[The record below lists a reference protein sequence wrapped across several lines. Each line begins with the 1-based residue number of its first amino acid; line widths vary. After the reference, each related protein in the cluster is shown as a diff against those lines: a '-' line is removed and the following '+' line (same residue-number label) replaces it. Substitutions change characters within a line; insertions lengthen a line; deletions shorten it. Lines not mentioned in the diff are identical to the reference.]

1 MGKGKKKY
9 LIKRVYSLLII
20 FFSLLSCL
28 FGSCSILFTSQ
39 EKIDELT
46 EKFDNNLLQKNEKNE
61 IKSIYKDMIWGGK
74 FISPEASKILKYYI
88 SDHTDDLY
96 INSEYFYKSEY
107 IKKILKENENK
118 EIIGPVCLKI
128 KDDARIAYAVNGFYI
143 DTNKKTVYQY
153 IDFAPRNDKSTYT
166 YFDLP
171 KRRLKIADR
180 LIRVFEEDGGCN
192 PFTVY
197 IQYE

>member
-46 EKFDNNLLQKNEKNE
+46 EKFDNNLLQKNE
-61 IKSIYKDMIWGGK
+61 IKSIYEDMVWGGK

-118 EIIGPVCLKI
+118 EIIGPVYLKI

-180 LIRVFEEDGGCN
+180 LIRVFEDEGCK

>member
-46 EKFDNNLLQKNEKNE
+46 EKFDNNLLQKNEKKE
-61 IKSIYKDMIWGGK
+61 IKSIYKDMIRGGK

-118 EIIGPVCLKI
+118 EIIGPVYLKI

-171 KRRLKIADR
+171 KRRCDKKGNEQA
-180 LIRVFEEDGGCN
+180 VM
-192 PFTVY
+192 
-197 IQYE
+197 

>member
-1 MGKGKKKY
+1 MGKGKKNY
-9 LIKRVYSLLII
+9 LTKRGYSLLII
-20 FFSLLSCL
+20 LFSLLSCL
-28 FGSCSILFTSQ
+28 FGSCSILSTSQ
-39 EKIDELT
+39 ERIDELT
-46 EKFDNNLLQKNEKNE
+46 EKFDNNLLRKNEKKQ
-61 IKSIYKDMIWGGK
+61 IKSIYKDMIGGGK

-96 INSEYFYKSEY
+96 IKSKYFYKSEY

-118 EIIGPVCLKI
+118 EIIGPVYLKI
-128 KDDARIAYAVNGFYI
+128 EDNARIAYAVNGFYI
-143 DTNKKTVYQY
+143 DTKKKNVYQY

-171 KRRLKIADR
+171 KKRLKIADR
-180 LIRVFEEDGGCN
+180 LIRVFEEDGGCK

>member
-20 FFSLLSCL
+20 FFSLLTCL

-39 EKIDELT
+39 EKIDELM

-118 EIIGPVCLKI
+118 EIIGPVYLKI
-128 KDDARIAYAVNGFYI
+128 KDDARIAY
-143 DTNKKTVYQY
+143 
-153 IDFAPRNDKSTYT
+153 
-166 YFDLP
+166 
-171 KRRLKIADR
+171 
-180 LIRVFEEDGGCN
+180 
-192 PFTVY
+192 
-197 IQYE
+197 YE

>member
-9 LIKRVYSLLII
+9 LTKRDYSLLII

-39 EKIDELT
+39 EKIDELM

-118 EIIGPVCLKI
+118 EIIGPVYLKI
-128 KDDARIAYAVNGFYI
+128 KDDARIAY
-143 DTNKKTVYQY
+143 
-153 IDFAPRNDKSTYT
+153 
-166 YFDLP
+166 
-171 KRRLKIADR
+171 
-180 LIRVFEEDGGCN
+180 
-192 PFTVY
+192 
-197 IQYE
+197 YE

>member
-1 MGKGKKKY
+1 M
-9 LIKRVYSLLII
+9 LII

-28 FGSCSILFTSQ
+28 FGSCSILSVSQ

-46 EKFDNNLLQKNEKNE
+46 EKFDNNLLQKNEKKE

-118 EIIGPVCLKI
+118 EIIGPVYLKI
-128 KDDARIAYAVNGFYI
+128 KEDA
-143 DTNKKTVYQY
+143 
-153 IDFAPRNDKSTYT
+153 
-166 YFDLP
+166 
-171 KRRLKIADR
+171 
-180 LIRVFEEDGGCN
+180 
-192 PFTVY
+192 
-197 IQYE
+197 

>member
-9 LIKRVYSLLII
+9 LTKRGYSLLII

-28 FGSCSILFTSQ
+28 FDSCSIFFISQ

-46 EKFDNNLLQKNEKNE
+46 KKFDNNLLQKNEKNE

-118 EIIGPVCLKI
+118 EIIGPVYLKI
-128 KDDARIAYAVNGFYI
+128 NKIVRRRGSDCVQNCLTCAGCGVTAG
-143 DTNKKTVYQY
+143 DTRATLCVQL
-153 IDFAPRNDKSTYT
+153 AQV
-166 YFDLP
+166 L
-171 KRRLKIADR
+171 L
-180 LIRVFEEDGGCN
+180 
-192 PFTVY
+192 
-197 IQYE
+197 

>member
-118 EIIGPVCLKI
+118 EIIGPVYLKI
-128 KDDARIAYAVNGFYI
+128 NKIVRRRGSDCVQNCLTCAGCGVTAG
-143 DTNKKTVYQY
+143 DTRATLCVQL
-153 IDFAPRNDKSTYT
+153 AQV
-166 YFDLP
+166 L
-171 KRRLKIADR
+171 L
-180 LIRVFEEDGGCN
+180 
-192 PFTVY
+192 
-197 IQYE
+197 

>member
-1 MGKGKKKY
+1 MKKQKKKY
-9 LIKRVYSLLII
+9 LTKRGYSLVII
-20 FFSLLSCL
+20 LFSLSSCL
-28 FGSCSILFTSQ
+28 FGSCSILSVSQ

-46 EKFDNNLLQKNEKNE
+46 EKFDNNLLQKNEKRE
-61 IKSIYKDMIWGGK
+61 IKSIYKDMIRGV
-74 FISPEASKILKYYI
+74 KYYI
-88 SDHTDDLY
+88 SEHTDDLY
-96 INSEYFYKSEY
+96 IKSKYFYKSEY

-118 EIIGPVCLKI
+118 EIIGPVYLKI
-128 KDDARIAYAVNGFYI
+128 EDDARIAYAINGFYI
-143 DTNKKTVYQY
+143 DTKKKNVYQY

-180 LIRVFEEDGGCN
+180 LIRVFEEDGGCK

>member
-1 MGKGKKKY
+1 M
-9 LIKRVYSLLII
+9 LII

-28 FGSCSILFTSQ
+28 LGSCSILSVSQ

-46 EKFDNNLLQKNEKNE
+46 EKFDNNLLQKNEKKE
-61 IKSIYKDMIWGGK
+61 IKSIYKDMIKGGK

-96 INSEYFYKSEY
+96 IKSKYFYKSEY
-107 IKKILKENENK
+107 IKKILKENANK
-118 EIIGPVCLKI
+118 EIIGPVYLKI

-143 DTNKKTVYQY
+143 NTNKKTVYQY

-171 KRRLKIADR
+171 QRRLKIADR
-180 LIRVFEEDGGCN
+180 LIRVFEEDGGCK

-197 IQYE
+197 ILYE

>member
-9 LIKRVYSLLII
+9 LTKRGYSLLII

-28 FGSCSILFTSQ
+28 FDSCSIFFISQ

-46 EKFDNNLLQKNEKNE
+46 KKFDNNLLQKNEKNE

-88 SDHTDDLY
+88 SDRTGDLY

-118 EIIGPVCLKI
+118 EIIGPVYLKI
-128 KDDARIAYAVNGFYI
+128 K
-143 DTNKKTVYQY
+143 T
-153 IDFAPRNDKSTYT
+153 
-166 YFDLP
+166 
-171 KRRLKIADR
+171 
-180 LIRVFEEDGGCN
+180 
-192 PFTVY
+192 
-197 IQYE
+197 

>member
-20 FFSLLSCL
+20 FFSLLTCL

-46 EKFDNNLLQKNEKNE
+46 EKFDNNLLQKNEKKE
-61 IKSIYKDMIWGGK
+61 IKSIYKDMIRGGK
-74 FISPEASKILKYYI
+74 FIFPEASKILKYYI
-88 SDHTDDLY
+88 SDRTGDLY
-96 INSEYFYKSEY
+96 ITSEYFYKSEY
-107 IKKILKENENK
+107 IKKRLKEKENK
-118 EIIGPVCLKI
+118 EIIGPVYLKI

-180 LIRVFEEDGGCN
+180 LIRVFEEDGGCK

>member
-9 LIKRVYSLLII
+9 LTKRGYSLLII
-20 FFSLLSCL
+20 FFSLLTCL
-28 FGSCSILFTSQ
+28 FGSCSILSVSQ

-96 INSEYFYKSEY
+96 INFEYFYKSEY
-107 IKKILKENENK
+107 IKKILMD
-118 EIIGPVCLKI
+118 CHLK
-128 KDDARIAYAVNGFYI
+128 
-143 DTNKKTVYQY
+143 
-153 IDFAPRNDKSTYT
+153 
-166 YFDLP
+166 
-171 KRRLKIADR
+171 KR
-180 LIRVFEEDGGCN
+180 
-192 PFTVY
+192 
-197 IQYE
+197 

>member
-1 MGKGKKKY
+1 MCRRGIAPY
-9 LIKRVYSLLII
+9 PQRQYIRWRV
-20 FFSLLSCL
+20 
-28 FGSCSILFTSQ
+28 
-39 EKIDELT
+39 
-46 EKFDNNLLQKNEKNE
+46 
-61 IKSIYKDMIWGGK
+61 
-74 FISPEASKILKYYI
+74 
-88 SDHTDDLY
+88 
-96 INSEYFYKSEY
+96 
-107 IKKILKENENK
+107 
-118 EIIGPVCLKI
+118 LKI

-180 LIRVFEEDGGCN
+180 LIRVFEEDGGCK

-197 IQYE
+197 ILYE